1 MFKKEYYFSKIAEI
15 SSKKTTNNV
24 LYLLSFA
31 ESIVF
36 PIPVDP
42 LLAACIIAKPKKVFY
57 ITIFTVLASVVG
69 GIFGWIVGLYLGL
82 GIQNLV
88 EYIPGLTLN
97 DLQRVNAAFKEWG
110 LLLTFIGAFTPLP
123 YKLIAISSGATG
135 VPILVFIAGSVFGR
149 GIRFGI
155 VASLSYFFGE
165 KAINFITNNLAL
177 TTVFLGVF
185 FTILWFLII

>member
-57 ITIFTVLASVVG
+57 ITIFTVL
-69 GIFGWIVGLYLGL
+69 
-82 GIQNLV
+82 
-88 EYIPGLTLN
+88 
-97 DLQRVNAAFKEWG
+97 
-110 LLLTFIGAFTPLP
+110 
-123 YKLIAISSGATG
+123 
-135 VPILVFIAGSVFGR
+135 ILKKWLHSCTAR
-149 GIRFGI
+149 
-155 VASLSYFFGE
+155 LD
-165 KAINFITNNLAL
+165 KK
-177 TTVFLGVF
+177 
-185 FTILWFLII
+185 